1 MVWQCTRGWPQ
12 PCIVGAVRRL
22 VIAALAVVG
31 AVAPARGDGLV
42 QQPGDVRSV
51 ARAGAVMVSEDGGAA
66 LLINPG
72 ATARR
77 NQLRVRVAV
86 SIRDQDA
93 SFDAESLAAAPEI
106 DDRGPVTALPQVSV
120 CGAVGAAVGCAAYLE
135 TADLDRRLPGPVL
148 DLPVA
153 EVGRLFP
160 HRYAGL
166 TARYRRRVLA
176 AGASLRANDW
186 LGVGVSVSAA
196 MVELG
201 DSRHLWAGDAAQ
213 TPVGDASRDLRLEV
227 DGRDRL
233 VPGAAAGVLIA
244 PVSAPIEL
252 GLSVRYEAAPGLS
265 GEAAVIRTRSDAL
278 PIGAPPSGT
287 AALALPGELTVRSG
301 VRYLGERVFVEAGGE
316 LVLYR
321 GDRSPDWRIDGVA
334 VTGVGG
340 ASAALEAVPALAVTR
355 DHGGVSAAI
364 DVDAV
369 RGFLWLTAGWSWRSA
384 ATPGARV
391 SPALGDLGGHTL
403 GFGAE
408 TQWGS
413 TILAI
418 GYARELSQSRSRSQ
432 SQLGIVNPIGTGS
445 GDAGAGRNTRAADV
459 FAASAELA
467 F

>member
-1 MVWQCTRGWPQ
+1 
-12 PCIVGAVRRL
+12 VRRV
-22 VIAALAVVG
+22 VIASLAVVG

-42 QQPGDVRSV
+42 QEPGDARSI

-66 LLINPG
+66 LLLNPG
-72 ATARR
+72 AMARR
-77 NQLRVRVAV
+77 DQLRVRAAMT
-86 SIRDQDA
+86 IRDQDA
-93 SFDAESLAAAPEI
+93 TFDAEDLAAAPAI
-106 DDRGPVTALPQVSV
+106 DDRGPLTGLPQVSV
-120 CGAVGAAVGCAAYLE
+120 CGPVGPAVGCAAYLE
-135 TADLDRRLPGPVL
+135 TANLDRRLPGPAL
-148 DLPVA
+148 DLSVA

-166 TARYRRRVLA
+166 TARYRRRVVA
-176 AGASLRANDW
+176 AGAAMRANDW

-227 DGRDRL
+227 DGRDWL

-252 GLSVRYEAAPGLS
+252 GLSARYEAAPGLS
-265 GEAAVIRTRSDAL
+265 GEAAVLRTRSSEL
-278 PIGAPPSGT
+278 PIGDPPSGT
-287 AALALPGELTVRSG
+287 AAVTLPGELTLRSG

-316 LVLYR
+316 LVLHH
-321 GDRSPDWRIDGVA
+321 GDRAPDWTIDGVA

-340 ASAALEAVPALAVTR
+340 ASATLEAVPALAVAR
-355 DHGGVSAAI
+355 DHGGVSAAV

-369 RGFLWLTAGWSWRSA
+369 RGFLWLTAGWSWRTA

-391 SPALGDLGGHTL
+391 SPALGDLGGHTVA
-403 GFGAE
+403 FGAE
-408 TQWGS
+408 SQWGS

-418 GYARELSQSRSRSQ
+418 GYARELSESRARAQ
-432 SQLGIVNPIGTGS
+432 SQLGIVNPFGTGS
-445 GDAGAGRNTRAADV
+445 GDAGAGRNSRAADV
-459 FAASAELA
+459 FAASVELA